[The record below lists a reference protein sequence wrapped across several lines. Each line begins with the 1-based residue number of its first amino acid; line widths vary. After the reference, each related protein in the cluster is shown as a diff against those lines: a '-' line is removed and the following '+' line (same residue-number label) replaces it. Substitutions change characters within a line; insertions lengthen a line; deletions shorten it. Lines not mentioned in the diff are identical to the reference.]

1 VDFIKIAYTCG
12 ELMRILRIGDPHIK
26 PNNLDEAENL
36 LHFINDVILEQQP
49 DRIEILGDL
58 FHTHAIVRLEVL
70 EFWVDWIDVLLT
82 HEIPLYVLR
91 GNHDMATSEEYC
103 ASVYSVFKLIKNRNF
118 HYCDSPRA
126 DQEIDGPFAYISYYS
141 DHDKF
146 IEIAN
151 HCAKEGAKVL
161 VCHQTFDGSRY
172 ESGIFAPDGIDTSK
186 INFNLIISG
195 HIHTHQDMIKGDKR
209 ILYPGT
215 PKWDT
220 ASDANEDKGIWMYE
234 HDDSTGAILKEEL
247 IRTAHVVTKIVSLT
261 WIEGMDLPAIPSGCK
276 VTIELIGSSKW
287 VESQKAALKGTVE
300 IRSKVTDKTERRVRE
315 AGKNF
320 PDFVAN
326 KFQTDM
332 NKIELLKY
340 MKGLGIV

>member
-1 VDFIKIAYTCG
+1 MKV
-12 ELMRILRIGDPHIK
+12 LRIGDPHIK
-26 PNNLDEAENL
+26 PSNLIEAEDL
-36 LHFINDVILEQQP
+36 MHFINDVILEQKP
-49 DRIEILGDL
+49 DRVEILGDL
-58 FHTHAIVRLEVL
+58 FHTHSILRLEVL
-70 EFWVDWIDVLLT
+70 EFWVEWIDVLLA
-82 HEIPLYVLR
+82 HEDVELYVLR
-91 GNHDMATSEEYC
+91 GNHDMATSEENC
-103 ASVYSVFKLIKNRNF
+103 ASVYSIFKLIRKKNF
-118 HYCDSPRA
+118 HYCDNPHA
-126 DQEIDGPFAYISYYS
+126 DKQSFPFAYVSYYGN
-141 DHDKF
+141 HDKF
-146 IEIAN
+146 IDVAN
-151 HCAKEGAKVL
+151 ACAKEGAKVL

-172 ESGIFAPDGIDTSK
+172 ESGIYAPDGIDTSK

-209 ILYPGT
+209 IIYPGT

-247 IRTAHVVTKIVSLT
+247 IRTAHVVTKIVNLT
-261 WIEGMDLPAIPSGCK
+261 WVEGLPCEAIPSGCK
-276 VTIELIGSSKW
+276 TTIELVGSSKW

-300 IRSKVTDKTERRVRE
+300 IRSRITDKTERKVRE

-320 PDFVAN
+320 ADFVAN

-332 NKIELLKY
+332 NRVELLKY